1 MRWTQRFK
9 IFHFSCE
16 INGKVRDNSKWLWGL
31 LLVTKRTNRGFGL
44 WNQVRKFGFHLEQSP
59 EDSKA
64 RIRVFLVCSGCY
76 SRRAMCRKDRWHW
89 DASKEHPST
98 TDRKE
103 QGGPG
108 LDLWR
113 STRMF
118 SLKSQRVTTLDK
130 FVVHRKST
138 ESYNHFKPFC
148 Y

>member
-1 MRWTQRFK
+1 MSPRLSPWFY
-9 IFHFSCE
+9 E
-16 INGKVRDNSKWLWGL
+16 MNSKVQDFPFLMWDKWKSQGQWQMTLGIA
-31 LLVTKRTNRGFGL
+31 TGDQKTNRGFGL

-138 ESYNHFKPFC
+138 
-148 Y
+148 